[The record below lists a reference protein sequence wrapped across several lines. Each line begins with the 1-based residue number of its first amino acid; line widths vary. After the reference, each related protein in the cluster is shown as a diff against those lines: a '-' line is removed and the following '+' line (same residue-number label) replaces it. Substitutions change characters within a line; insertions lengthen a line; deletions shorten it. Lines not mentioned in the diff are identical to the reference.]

1 MAELSTL
8 ARPYAKAAFEY
19 AVDAKDLQGWSD
31 SLKTVAAVCQNDK
44 VVSML
49 NSPSITLVQQAKRTI
64 EICGNEIN
72 LKTQGFISVLAENK
86 RLKLLPQIS
95 KQFETNDFQ
104 QFLELNYNDNSDS
117 TFKLDSDELVRE
129 IKFRQFEFE
138 KNIEFS
144 DFLVYK
150 LLSEYIPK
158 KSIEVIKVVT
168 INFLIILGFFG
179 APGSFP

>member
-64 EICGNEIN
+64 EICGNKIN

-95 KQFETNDFQ
+95 KQFETLKANREKTIEVS
-104 QFLELNYNDNSDS
+104 LVSAVELNDIQKNTLASALS
-117 TFKLDSDELVRE
+117 AKLERE
-129 IKFRQFEFE
+129 VNMQVSVDTALIGGAIIRAGDTV
-138 KNIEFS
+138 I
-144 DFLVYK
+144 DG
-150 LLSEYIPK
+150 
-158 KSIEVIKVVT
+158 SICGRLT
-168 INFLIILGFFG
+168 TLAQALH
-179 APGSFP
+179 S